1 MFKTARMFQLVVW
14 LGSAGWVLAATQ
26 ASLLPDTI
34 PLVQYLYA
42 LALSFWGGLAST
54 LQRYARAD
62 ESGNQFILIAR
73 DVVCSISAG
82 LLAFYALSH
91 FAVPPMLAAIGVF
104 IAGYGGSRALEAAYT
119 ALENRGK
126 RAIEAL
132 GGAAPSAPVA
142 PIAHLPPT
150 PTPPAPPAAQPIRL
164 EPKDGPK

>member
-1 MFKTARMFQLVVW
+1 MFKTVRMMQLIVW
-14 LGSAGWVLAATQ
+14 LGSAGWVLAASQ

-62 ESGNQFILIAR
+62 ENGNAVLLIAR
-73 DVVCSISAG
+73 DVVCSLSAG

-104 IAGYGGSRALEAAYT
+104 ISGYGGSRALEAAYT

-126 RAIEAL
+126 RAIDSI
-132 GGAAPSAPVA
+132 GGAASPA

-150 PTPPAPPAAQPIRL
+150 PTPPAPPAPQPIKS

>member
-1 MFKTARMFQLVVW
+1 MFKTVRTLQLIVW
-14 LGSAGWVLAATQ
+14 LGSAGWVLAASQ

-62 ESGNQFILIAR
+62 ENGNAVLLIAR
-73 DVVCSISAG
+73 DVVCSLSAG

-104 IAGYGGSRALEAAYT
+104 VAGYGGSRALEAVYT
-119 ALENRGK
+119 ALEK
-126 RAIEAL
+126 RAIRKISGDEK
-132 GGAAPSAPVA
+132 
-142 PIAHLPPT
+142 
-150 PTPPAPPAAQPIRL
+150 
-164 EPKDGPK
+164 E